1 MNISFDDVE
10 VPWTWVVARRF
21 GILFAMSLASLL
33 SLTIYIY
40 LFAGKQARLAASI
53 KGKIE
58 SIEALYE
65 RRVSD
70 WMSS

>member
-1 MNISFDDVE
+1 
-10 VPWTWVVARRF
+10 
-21 GILFAMSLASLL
+21 MSLASPL

-65 RRVSD
+65 RRVSN